1 MWDTSI
7 SLTLEQPEKEDN
19 SARSLDLYRTMMMI
33 SITIDPTTVIKSAC
47 LPFSLY
53 LGNPMDPP
61 DVLGADPNARPL
73 NLPGRAK
80 SE

>member
-1 MWDTSI
+1 
-7 SLTLEQPEKEDN
+7 
-19 SARSLDLYRTMMMI
+19 MI
-33 SITIDPTTVIKSAC
+33 SITINPTAVIKSVR

-61 DVLGADPNARPL
+61 DVLGVDPNARPL